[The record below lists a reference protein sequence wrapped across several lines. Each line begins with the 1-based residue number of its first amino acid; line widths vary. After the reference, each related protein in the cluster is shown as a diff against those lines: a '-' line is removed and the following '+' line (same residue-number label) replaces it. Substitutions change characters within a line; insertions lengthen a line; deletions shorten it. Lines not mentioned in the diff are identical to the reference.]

1 MDYYYQSNDDSGLT
15 RQAAQQADMLS
26 FAERDLNE
34 FMQRH
39 GNVDVMELMNDPR
52 FLRFGG
58 SRIGR
63 ESLADLYDDYVSV
76 MTGGD
81 TGTPQAQTAQT
92 LPYRPREQGAP
103 MVQTLPYRPQEQGT
117 PQAQTL
123 RSMTQGAT
131 GAASASIAPAA
142 SGISGKSMLTPV
154 QRNSLRDWN
163 RSQPSLAMSE
173 QEYLS
178 KR

>member
-1 MDYYYQSNDDSGLT
+1 MDYYQSNDDSGLT
-15 RQAAQQADMLS
+15 RQAVQQADMMS

-81 TGTPQAQTAQT
+81 TGTPQAQ
-92 LPYRPREQGAP
+92 P
-103 MVQTLPYRPQEQGT
+103 
-117 PQAQTL
+117 L

>member
-1 MDYYYQSNDDSGLT
+1 MDYNQSNNDPGL
-15 RQAAQQADMLS
+15 AQQAAMTQ
-26 FAERDLNE
+26 FAERDLAE

-39 GNVDVMELMNDPR
+39 GNVDVMALMSNPR

-81 TGTPQAQTAQT
+81 SGTQQ
-92 LPYRPREQGAP
+92 
-103 MVQTLPYRPQEQGT
+103 VQNLPYRPQEQGAPQVQNLPYRPQEQGA
-117 PQAQTL
+117 PQAQPL
-123 RSMTQGAT
+123 RSMSQGAT
-131 GAASASIAPAA
+131 GAASASTAPAA
-142 SGISGKSMLTPV
+142 SGINAKSVLTPV

-163 RSQPSLAMSE
+163 RSQPALAMSE